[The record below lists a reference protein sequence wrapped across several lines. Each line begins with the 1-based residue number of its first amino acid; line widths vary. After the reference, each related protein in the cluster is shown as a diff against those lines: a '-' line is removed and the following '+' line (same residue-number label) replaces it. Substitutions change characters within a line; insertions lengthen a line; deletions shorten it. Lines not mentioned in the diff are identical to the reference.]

1 MKVIALRGE
10 ADTGKTE
17 TLNIVYQLLLSSGYK
32 QIKNHFEVLGNPII
46 RDFLDILENDETKIK
61 IGFATMG
68 DYARNSK
75 KYPCRNVKC
84 LLKKLE
90 DKGCDIVI
98 CACRESIKATVDAV
112 KKYKNIIVDKTVTV
126 DEEIERLVN
135 NADANKIYSIVI

>member
-75 KYPCRNVKC
+75 KYPCFLSK
-84 LLKKLE
+84 LL
-90 DKGCDIVI
+90 
-98 CACRESIKATVDAV
+98 
-112 KKYKNIIVDKTVTV
+112 
-126 DEEIERLVN
+126 
-135 NADANKIYSIVI
+135 